1 MLEIFQMKG
10 KLLARLRIQRSLL
23 APRHTGCFMGRD
35 CETSLVVQN
44 KERRERAVFTD

>member
-10 KLLARLRIQRSLL
+10 KQIQWSLL
-23 APRHTGCFMGRD
+23 APRHKGCFMERD
-35 CETSLVVQN
+35 RETSLAVQN

>member
-10 KLLARLRIQRSLL
+10 KLLACLRIQWSLL
-23 APRHTGCFMGRD
+23 AHRHKGCFMGRD
-35 CETSLVVQN
+35 HEMSLAVQN

>member
-10 KLLARLRIQRSLL
+10 KQIQQSLL
-23 APRHTGCFMGRD
+23 APRHKGCFMGRD
-35 CETSLVVQN
+35 RETSLAVQN